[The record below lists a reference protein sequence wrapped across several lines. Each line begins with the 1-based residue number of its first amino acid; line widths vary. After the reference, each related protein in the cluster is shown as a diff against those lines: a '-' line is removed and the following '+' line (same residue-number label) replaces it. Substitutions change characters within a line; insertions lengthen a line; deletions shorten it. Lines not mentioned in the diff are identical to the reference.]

1 MAFERIEPFGDAH
14 ADKRVKVLAAWIC
27 TFLSQSKSFSPDD
40 ITGISPEM
48 PPLER
53 DPDDVDEGFDADEPF
68 DAENV
73 GPSSADVLRDIA
85 EQNLFR

>member
-14 ADKRVKVLAAWIC
+14 DDKRFKVLASWIC
-27 TFLSQSKSFSPDD
+27 TFLSASKAYSADD
-40 ITGISPEM
+40 IKGISPEIS
-48 PPLER
+48 PVER
-53 DPDDVDEGFDADEPF
+53 DDSDETLEDSDES
-68 DAENV
+68 